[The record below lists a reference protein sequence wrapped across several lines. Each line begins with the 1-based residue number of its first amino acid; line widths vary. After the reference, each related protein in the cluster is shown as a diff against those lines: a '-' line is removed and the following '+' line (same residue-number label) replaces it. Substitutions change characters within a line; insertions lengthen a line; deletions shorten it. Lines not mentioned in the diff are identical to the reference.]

1 MARRVLRKEDT
12 VILSD
17 AVKNMKL
24 EEKSLDAQIA
34 DFVYKSS
41 HVWSMRHPE
50 RAKECYHDDFEINL
64 VTSRAQLKGLEPY
77 IGVCLAIHDTF
88 EGTHHF

>member
-12 VILSD
+12 VMLGE
-17 AVKNMKL
+17 AVQQMKL

-50 RAKECYHDDFEINL
+50 RATECYHENFDTNIVSSKTVF
-64 VTSRAQLKGLEPY
+64 KGLEAFV
-77 IGVCLAIHDTF
+77 GVCFSVHDTF
-88 EGTHHF
+88 EGKLTS